1 MKDANGITIKAGDR
15 VQPVGINGRWY
26 LVSCIPDEFG
36 DVLVKHMDSLSQLHR
51 HPSSL
56 IKI

>member
-1 MKDANGITIKAGDR
+1 MRAGDR
-15 VQPVGINGRWY
+15 VKPVGIKGRWY

-51 HPSSL
+51 HPSNL